1 MSNTDIEVAHNYHEQ
16 TKHSYR
22 SIRSDTH
29 SLDFS
34 NRPVPFKTYPGLKP
48 IPLPNPWED
57 IENTALSAVSAVT
70 SPTKEERIPSLS
82 DLARLLYYSAGIIRQ
97 KIYPGGTLMFRA
109 ASCTGALYE
118 VELYVVCGDLPELP
132 AGTYHFSPKDFAL
145 YRLREGDYRAV
156 VAQAS
161 GEEPHVVAAPALI
174 LSTGTYWRNAW
185 KYRARTYRHF
195 GWDNG
200 TIVAHLLAMGSAL
213 QLTTQV
219 VLGFVDKELN
229 QLLDLD
235 IQREVTLSIVSVGTT
250 TQKASEPS
258 TKVEVLELPTLPPS
272 EREVDYPEMRTLH
285 SATALLSE
293 KEVALWQGETPIQ
306 ALPAPQGPVWKLD
319 PDPERAP
326 DSIEKV
332 IRRRGS
338 SRQFKHKT
346 LSFQEFS
353 TLLYCSAQGISAD
366 FLEPAGVLLNDWY
379 LIVNAVEDLPSG
391 SYVLH
396 REGWSLELLKEGD
409 FRSESGFLG
418 LEQSLPADASANVFF
433 LADLKAILKQLGN
446 RGYRAAQLEAGILG
460 GKLYLTAYAQRL
472 GATGLTFYDD
482 AVVEF
487 FSPHAKGK
495 SAIFLM
501 ALGHGQKGL
510 S

>member
-1 MSNTDIEVAHNYHEQ
+1 MLNRDTQTAYHYHEQ

-22 SIRSDTH
+22 SVRSDTH

-34 NRPVPFKTYPGLKP
+34 NQPIPFKTYPGLKP
-48 IPLPNPWED
+48 IPLPHPGEETE
-57 IENTALSAVSAVT
+57 ITALSAVSAVT
-70 SPTKEERIPSLS
+70 SPTKEENIPDLS
-82 DLARLLYYSAGIIRQ
+82 DLARLLYFSAGVIKQ
-97 KIYPGGTLMFRA
+97 NKYPGGTLVFRA

-118 VELYVVCGDLPELP
+118 VELYVVCGDLPDLP
-132 AGTYHFSPKDFAL
+132 AGIYHFSPKDFAL

-161 GEEPHVVAAPALI
+161 GEEPNVVAAPALI

-200 TIVAHLLAMGSAL
+200 TIVAHLLAMASAL
-213 QLTTQV
+213 QLPTQC
-219 VLGFVDKELN
+219 VLGFVDRELN

-235 IQREVTLSIVSVGTT
+235 SQREVTLSIVSLGTT
-250 TQKASEPS
+250 TQKATEPS
-258 TKVEVLELPTLPPS
+258 TKVEVLELPTLPLA
-272 EREVDYPEMRTLH
+272 EREVDYPEMRILH
-285 SATALLSE
+285 SATSLLSE
-293 KEVALWQGETPIQ
+293 KEVTLWRGKTPTQ
-306 ALPAPQGPVWKLD
+306 TLPAPEGPVWKLD
-319 PDPERAP
+319 PNPERAP

-346 LSFQEFS
+346 ISFQEFS
-353 TLLYCSAQGISAD
+353 TMLYCSAQGISAD
-366 FLEPAGVLLNDWY
+366 FLEPTRLLLNDWY

-391 SYVLH
+391 AYVLH
-396 REGWSLELLKEGD
+396 REGWLLELLKEGD
-409 FRSESGFLG
+409 FRNEAGFLG
-418 LEQSLPADASANVFF
+418 LEQNLPRDASANVFF
-433 LADLKAILKQLGN
+433 LADLEPILKQLGN
-446 RGYRAAQLEAGILG
+446 RGYRAVQLEAGILG
-460 GKLYLTAYAQRL
+460 GKLYLAAYAQRL

-482 AVVEF
+482 AVIEF
-487 FSPHAKGK
+487 FSPHAQGK
-495 SAIFLM
+495 SAMFLM

>member
-1 MSNTDIEVAHNYHEQ
+1 MSNSDTEPAYHYHEQ
-16 TKHSYR
+16 TKHSYQ
-22 SIRSDTH
+22 SVRSDTH

-34 NRPVPFKTYPGLKP
+34 NQPVPFKTYPGLKP
-48 IPLPNPWED
+48 IPLPHPLEGTE
-57 IENTALSAVSAVT
+57 ITALSAVSTTT
-70 SPTKEERIPSLS
+70 SPTKEKRIPTLS
-82 DLARLLYYSAGIIRQ
+82 DLARLLYFSAGITRQ
-97 KIYPGGTLMFRA
+97 KDYPGRTLLFRA

-118 VELYVVCGDLPELP
+118 VELYVVCGELP
-132 AGTYHFSPKDFAL
+132 NLSAGVYHFSPKDFAL

-161 GEEPHVVAAPALI
+161 GREPNVVAAPALI

-200 TIVAHLLAMGSAL
+200 TIIAHLLAMGSAL
-213 QLTTQV
+213 KLPTRL
-219 VLGFVDKELN
+219 VLGFVDEELN

-235 IQREVTLSIVSVGTT
+235 VQREVTLSIVSFGGMSRKV
-250 TQKASEPS
+250 SEPS
-258 TKVEVLELPTLPPS
+258 TKLEVLELPTLPLS

-285 SATALLSE
+285 SATAFLSN
-293 KEVALWQGETPIQ
+293 KEVALWRGETPIRP
-306 ALPAPQGPVWKLD
+306 LPAPEGPVWKLD

-338 SRQFKHKT
+338 SRQFEHKPI
-346 LSFQEFS
+346 SFQEFS
-353 TLLYCSAQGISAD
+353 TMLYCSAQGISAD
-366 FLEPAGVLLNDWY
+366 FLEPTEVLLNDWY
-379 LIVNAVEDLPSG
+379 LIVSAVEGLPSG
-391 SYVLH
+391 TYVLH
-396 REGWSLELLKEGD
+396 REGWFLELLKEGN
-409 FRSESGFLG
+409 FRNEAGFLG
-418 LEQSLPADASANVFF
+418 LEQRLPADASANVFF
-433 LADLKAILKQLGN
+433 LADLDAILKQLGN
-446 RGYRAAQLEAGILG
+446 RGYRAVQLEAGILG

-487 FSPHAKGK
+487 FSPHAQGK

-501 ALGHGQKGL
+501 ALGHGKKGPF
-510 S
+510 

>member
-1 MSNTDIEVAHNYHEQ
+1 MSNSDTKTAYHYHEQ

-22 SIRSDTH
+22 SVRSDTH

-34 NRPVPFKTYPGLKP
+34 NQPIPFKTYPGLEP
-48 IPLPNPWED
+48 IPLPSQWEEAE
-57 IENTALSAVSAVT
+57 IPALSAVYAIT
-70 SPTKEERIPSLS
+70 APTKKKRIPDLS
-82 DLARLLYYSAGIIRQ
+82 DLARLLYFSAGVTKQ
-97 KIYPGGTLMFRA
+97 KQYPGGTLLLRA

-118 VELYVVCGDLPELP
+118 VELYVVCGDLPDLP
-132 AGTYHFSPKDFAL
+132 AGIYHFSPKDFVL

-161 GEEPHVVAAPALI
+161 GTEPHVLAAPALI

-213 QLTTQV
+213 QLPTQL
-219 VLGFVDKELN
+219 VLGFVDEELN

-235 IQREVTLSIVSVGTT
+235 SQREATLSVVTLGTT
-250 TQKASEPS
+250 TQKAEPS
-258 TKVEVLELPTLPPS
+258 MKVEVLGLPTLPLS
-272 EREVDYPEMRTLH
+272 EREVDYPEMRILH
-285 SATALLSE
+285 SATSLLSE
-293 KEVALWQGETPIQ
+293 KEVALWRGETPTQ
-306 ALPAPQGPVWKLD
+306 TLPAPEGPVWKLD

-338 SRQFKHKT
+338 SRQFEHKPI
-346 LSFQEFS
+346 SFQEFS

-366 FLEPAGVLLNDWY
+366 FLEPTGVLLNDWY
-379 LIVNAVEDLPSG
+379 LIVSAVEGLPSG
-391 SYVLH
+391 AYVLH
-396 REGWSLELLKEGD
+396 REGWLLELLKEGD
-409 FRSESGFLG
+409 FRNEAGFLG
-418 LEQSLPADASANVFF
+418 LEQRLPADASANVFF
-433 LADLKAILKQLGN
+433 LADLEAILKKLGN
-446 RGYRAAQLEAGILG
+446 RGYRAVQLEAGILG

-482 AVVEF
+482 EVVEF
-487 FSPHAKGK
+487 FSPHAQGK

-501 ALGHGQKGL
+501 ALGHGKKGL
-510 S
+510 F

>member
-1 MSNTDIEVAHNYHEQ
+1 MSNRDTETAYHYHEQ

-22 SIRSDTH
+22 SVRSDAH

-34 NRPVPFKTYPGLKP
+34 NQPVPFKSYPGLKP
-48 IPLPNPWED
+48 IPLLHPWEETE
-57 IENTALSAVSAVT
+57 ISALSAVSAVT
-70 SPTKEERIPSLS
+70 SPTKEERIPDLS
-82 DLARLLYYSAGIIRQ
+82 DLARMLYFSAGVTKQ
-97 KIYPGGTLMFRA
+97 KNYPGGTLVFRA

-118 VELYVVCGDLPELP
+118 VELYVVCGDLPDLP
-132 AGTYHFSPKDFAL
+132 AGIYHFSPKDFAL
-145 YRLREGDYRAV
+145 YRLREGDYRAI

-161 GEEPHVVAAPALI
+161 GEEPNVVAAPALI

-213 QLTTQV
+213 QLPTQL
-219 VLGFVDKELN
+219 VLGFVDRELD

-235 IQREVTLSIVSVGTT
+235 SQREVTLSIVSPGTT
-250 TQKASEPS
+250 TLQATEPS
-258 TKVEVLELPTLPPS
+258 TKVEVLGLPTLPLS

-285 SATALLSE
+285 SATSLPSE
-293 KEVALWQGETPIQ
+293 KEVALWRGEIPIQ
-306 ALPAPQGPVWKLD
+306 TLPAPEGPVWKLD

-332 IRRRGS
+332 IGRRGS
-338 SRQFKHKT
+338 SRQFEHKT
-346 LSFQEFS
+346 ISFQELS
-353 TLLYCSAQGISAD
+353 TILYCSAQGIPAD
-366 FLEPAGVLLNDWY
+366 FLEPTGVLLNDWY
-379 LIVNAVEDLPSG
+379 LIVSAVEGLPSG
-391 SYVLH
+391 AYVLH
-396 REGWSLELLKEGD
+396 RQSWLLELLKEGD
-409 FRSESGFLG
+409 FRKEAGFLG
-418 LEQSLPADASANVFF
+418 LEQRLPADASANVFF
-433 LADLKAILKQLGN
+433 LADLEPILKRLGN
-446 RGYRAAQLEAGILG
+446 RGYRAVQLEAGILG

-487 FSPHAKGK
+487 FSPHAQGK

-501 ALGHGQKGL
+501 ALGHGKKGL